1 MSVKLFKVEM
11 QDDSITIPSGY
22 RFIFYK
28 ASRWLATV
36 GGSSSSTSSSEP
48 FVPGLWAF
56 GGTGFYEKFNGFWGD
71 QINGIAYKI
80 LEFPHNQQGLP
91 GGASTPMWSKQC
103 ASSSSDMWYETRL
116 VAFSSKTYDGG
127 INWMLIGNDD
137 EGDLNSDEM
146 IENEIAR
153 GGTLTYAIACNTTIS
168 EDGYEVPYEQQTS
181 EGPGL
186 SERVVFNNCSG
197 YTGNPPYFIWL
208 TEPLTEPEPQPGDV
222 FGVMYLYL
230 APNGTSNPRDNAKR
244 ISDYAIWPDY
254 LLDRTPYKEK
264 MIFNGGDKIFYV
276 SQSGGSVD
284 HCALIGMLLDSN
296 GVPVPEATVRSLFN
310 GYSLEFTTYDHIE

>member
-1 MSVKLFKVEM
+1 MSVQLFKIET
-11 QDDSITIPSGY
+11 QGDSITIPSGY

-28 ASRWLATV
+28 ASRWFTTM
-36 GGSSSSTSSSEP
+36 GGSSSSSSSSEP
-48 FVPGLWAF
+48 FVAGLWAF

-71 QINGIAYKI
+71 NINGEFSKV
-80 LEFPHNQQGLP
+80 LEFPRNEQGLP
-91 GGASTPMWSKQC
+91 GGALTPIWEKQC
-103 ASSSSDMWYETRL
+103 ADSSSEQWHVTRL

-127 INWMLIGNDD
+127 INWMIIGAYD

-146 IENEIAR
+146 VEIEIAN
-153 GGTLTYAIACNTTIS
+153 GGTFTHAIACNTTIS
-168 EDGYEVPYEQQTS
+168 EDGYEVPYERQTVD
-181 EGPGL
+181 GPGMPN
-186 SERVVFNNCSG
+186 RVVFNNCSG
-197 YTGNPPYFIWL
+197 YTGTPPYFIWL
-208 TEPLTEPEPQPGDV
+208 TTPMTEPEPQPGDV

-254 LLDRTPYKEK
+254 LSDKTPYKEK

-284 HCALIGMLLDSN
+284 HCALIGMLIDSN
-296 GVPVPEATVRSLFN
+296 GVPVPEATVRSLFS